1 MRLDKEKVK
10 DESKKATDEVFLAL
24 GGKIFFSSVEPMKS
38 RSKFPR
44 RGYGEFV
51 SELVAFAR
59 KAHDL
64 ADLWTGEGAVVAL
77 ATKIRTIYGFGGKGF
92 RMKEIIL
99 DLAEVTKA
107 ECPDVAQQLVDFGVV
122 GPGPRRTLN
131 FVFNRRWF
139 DNARDQ
145 SPAAETMYLEELRE
159 FQAYL
164 MAKTEVPE
172 LKTLNLLGVQFALC
186 EASKYIFYLRYE
198 AGQLYAPSSRDF
210 ELALQEVSEAEKERL
225 RGIWAYW
232 EQDGETG
239 IMDIYTPTIASESST
254 LPNTPED
261 TREKRIHYHRIMC
274 RIRQQVGTIGSGGD
288 VAVDLLC
295 AE

>member
-1 MRLDKEKVK
+1 
-10 DESKKATDEVFLAL
+10 
-24 GGKIFFSSVEPMKS
+24 MKP

-51 SELVAFAR
+51 LELVSFAR
-59 KAHDL
+59 MAHNL
-64 ADLWTGEGAVVAL
+64 ADLWKGQDAVVAL

-92 RMKEIIL
+92 RMKEVIL

-139 DNARDQ
+139 DNERDQ

-164 MAKTEVPE
+164 LAKTEVPE
-172 LKTLNLLGVQFALC
+172 LKTMNLLGVQFALC
-186 EASKYIFYLRYE
+186 EASKYIFYVRYE
-198 AGQLYAPSSRDF
+198 AGQLYKPSSREF
-210 ELALQEVSEAEKERL
+210 ELALQAVSEVERGRL
-225 RGIWAYW
+225 QGIWAYW
-232 EQDGETG
+232 EQDDETG
-239 IMDIYTPTIASESST
+239 AMDI
-254 LPNTPED
+254 ED
-261 TREKRIHYHRIMC
+261 EPHPDHRI
-274 RIRQQVGTIGSGGD
+274 
-288 VAVDLLC
+288 
-295 AE
+295 